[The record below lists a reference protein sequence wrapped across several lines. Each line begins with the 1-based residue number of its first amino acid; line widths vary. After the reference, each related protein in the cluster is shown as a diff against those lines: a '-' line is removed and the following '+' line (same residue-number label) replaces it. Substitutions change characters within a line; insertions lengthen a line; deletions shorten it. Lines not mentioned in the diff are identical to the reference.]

1 MKERTRSITRYVI
14 PGAIIVLVVIVTIWW
29 FSSPSRSI
37 ARSPQQDVRSTTV
50 SRGTMQVTVSVSGHL
65 EPRSSVDLTF
75 ESPGEV
81 AEVAV
86 DVGERVSAGEPLAR
100 LDTRQLAVQVH
111 QAEAAL
117 EMIEAQLAQAKAGP
131 RPQEVASAE
140 ANLRAAEAQ
149 VNRAAADLAQ
159 VTRGASEA
167 QIAAAEAQVAAA
179 ELQYRVTLIAHD
191 RVMQQT
197 EDSTRREQ
205 ARNDLYAA
213 EKALAA
219 AQAQLDELLAGAD
232 AESIQAMRANL
243 AAAQAQRDAAQAQLD
258 LLKAGATPKQ
268 IEELEGQVAQAQASL
283 AMAELALERATLRA
297 PFDGIVA
304 AIYITPGEMT
314 PVGLPAITLL
324 DDSAFR
330 LVAQAD
336 EMDVGQLIPGQ
347 STQVTMEAF
356 PDVTLTGRLEHIAP
370 AATMEG
376 GVVYYELT
384 IVLDPTDLPLRA
396 DMTANATILV
406 DELEDVLLLPTWV
419 VRVDHDTGQTYVN
432 QRVDGQ
438 VVRTD
443 ITVGVRHD
451 GSVQILSGLS
461 EGEEVIWVNESG
473 FGFGGS
479 GGE

>member
-1 MKERTRSITRYVI
+1 MKERTRSIARYVI

-304 AIYITPGEMT
+304 AIYITPGEMPPT
-314 PVGLPAITLL
+314 GLPAITLL

-347 STQVTMEAF
+347 SAQVTVEAF
-356 PDVTLTGRLEHIAP
+356 PDV
-370 AATMEG
+370 
-376 GVVYYELT
+376 
-384 IVLDPTDLPLRA
+384 
-396 DMTANATILV
+396 
-406 DELEDVLLLPTWV
+406 
-419 VRVDHDTGQTYVN
+419 
-432 QRVDGQ
+432 
-438 VVRTD
+438 
-443 ITVGVRHD
+443 
-451 GSVQILSGLS
+451 
-461 EGEEVIWVNESG
+461 
-473 FGFGGS
+473 
-479 GGE
+479 